1 MKRTDVRSDSAGTPT
16 GSMPTSHAAVT
27 APPALSPPTK
37 TASLRAEPVGPILLR
52 VEPAEPVGPVLPAEP
67 ASLRVEPV
75 GPVLSAEPAL
85 LRAERAGAVLS
96 VEGVLSVLCGARDV
110 VARASRV
117 PLGDAGCDALGDVVD
132 MASRLRCAAEAV
144 VLSATAALEAA
155 RPGSGRSTLVG
166 RARRSKHNAKRT
178 VESSEQVAQMPN
190 VARGL
195 AAGELNA
202 EHAAVLADAARRT
215 SPDAVDSAAELLEA
229 AAAVSPE
236 NLREQ
241 AKAFVARHDP
251 EAAECELGRQRRK
264 RSASM
269 FMDDSTGM
277 GVLHA
282 ELDPISYALMRQ
294 ALENYND
301 ALWRLDG
308 GRDGTPGQIRD
319 NRQRLADSLFEMIT
333 DRNALVTID
342 HPTTHT
348 PNTARRPQTNT
359 GHDHNSDTDHGQ
371 RSDADRGPDSD
382 AGSDG
387 DRGGHNH
394 AERGPDSDAGGDGDR
409 GRDTDHGHDAH
420 SDGDRGRNT
429 DAGQDAH
436 SDADRGR
443 NTDAGQDAHSD
454 ADRGRNTDAGQDAH
468 SDADRDRNTDHGQD
482 GCSDADHDGRS
493 DHGHGHNAHAHD
505 RTERPR
511 GGGAGDARL
520 GSGDDDDC
528 DSPAGRSIDRWRP
541 AQAPNQLIVIAE
553 IGVIDGTKPDGTC
566 ELLGAGPVPPAI
578 LDNLSPDTRIRGAL
592 FDTNGEIL
600 WLGRSRR
607 HASIAQHLAVAIRD
621 RGCVLCHAPMHRC
634 NDHHINEWKADN
646 GTTDIPNLAA
656 LCNDCHNKL
665 HNNNER
671 LERRTAP
678 RRWTTTPRTNTT
690 AQTNTTTPTTPP

>member
-1 MKRTDVRSDSAGTPT
+1 M
-16 GSMPTSHAAVT
+16 
-27 APPALSPPTK
+27 
-37 TASLRAEPVGPILLR
+37 
-52 VEPAEPVGPVLPAEP
+52 
-67 ASLRVEPV
+67 
-75 GPVLSAEPAL
+75 
-85 LRAERAGAVLS
+85 
-96 VEGVLSVLCGARDV
+96 LCGARDV

-117 PLGDAGCDALGDVVD
+117 PLGDAGCDRLGDVVD
-132 MASRLRCAAEAV
+132 MASRVRSAADAV

-155 RPGSGRSTLVG
+155 RAGSGRSALVG
-166 RARRSKHNAKRT
+166 RARLSKHNAKRT

-202 EHAAVLADAARRT
+202 EHAAVLAGAARRT

-229 AAAVSPE
+229 AAVLSPE
-236 NLREQ
+236 KLREQ

-282 ELDPISYALMRQ
+282 ELDPISFALMRQ

-308 GRDGTPGQIRD
+308 GLDGTPNQIRD
-319 NRQRLADSLFEMIT
+319 NRQRLADSLFEMVT
-333 DRNALVTID
+333 DRNALATIG
-342 HPTTHT
+342 HPAAHT
-348 PNTARRPQTNT
+348 PNTARRPQTNDK
-359 GHDHNSDTDHGQ
+359 HRKRNDADRGQ
-371 RSDADRGPDSD
+371 RSDAGHGGRSDAVRGPNSD
-382 AGSDG
+382 AGHGGHREGDNGGRSVG
-387 DRGGHNH
+387 DRG
-394 AERGPDSDAGGDGDR
+394 
-409 GRDTDHGHDAH
+409 HG
-420 SDGDRGRNT
+420 
-429 DAGQDAH
+429 
-436 SDADRGR
+436 SDADG
-443 NTDAGQDAHSD
+443 
-454 ADRGRNTDAGQDAH
+454 
-468 SDADRDRNTDHGQD
+468 D
-482 GCSDADHDGRS
+482 GV
-493 DHGHGHNAHAHD
+493 
-505 RTERPR
+505 
-511 GGGAGDARL
+511 
-520 GSGDDDDC
+520 C
-528 DSPAGRSIDRWRP
+528 DSPAGRSIDWWRP

-553 IGVIDGTKPDGTC
+553 IGVIDGTKPNGLC

-621 RGCVLCHAPMHRC
+621 RGCVLCRAPMHRC
-634 NDHHINEWKADN
+634 DDHHINEWAADN
-646 GTTDIPNLAA
+646 GTTDITNLAA

-671 LERRTAP
+671 LERRLAP

-690 AQTNTTTPTTPP
+690 DKTNNTTPTTRRTS

>member
-1 MKRTDVRSDSAGTPT
+1 MKRPDVRSDSAGTPT
-16 GSMPTSHAAVT
+16 GLMPVSDAPVT
-27 APPALSPPTK
+27 APPALSSPADA
-37 TASLRAEPVGPILLR
+37 ASHRVEPVGAVLPAEAASLR
-52 VEPAEPVGPVLPAEP
+52 VEPAEPVGPTLLRAEP
-67 ASLRVEPV
+67 ADPVLSAEPALLRAEPAD
-75 GPVLSAEPAL
+75 PVLSAEPAL

-132 MASRLRCAAEAV
+132 MASRLRCAADAM

-282 ELDPISYALMRQ
+282 ELDPISYALMRH

-371 RSDADRGPDSD
+371 RSDADRGGLNYADRGTDSDAGHDAHSDADRGPDSD
-382 AGSDG
+382 AGHGQRSDA
-387 DRGGHNH
+387 D
-394 AERGPDSDAGGDGDR
+394 RGPDSDAGG
-409 GRDTDHGHDAH
+409 GRNTDDGHDAH
-420 SDGDRGRNT
+420 NHADRDRNT
-429 DAGQDAH
+429 DAGQDA
-436 SDADRGR
+436 R
-443 NTDAGQDAHSD
+443 
-454 ADRGRNTDAGQDAH
+454 
-468 SDADRDRNTDHGQD
+468 
-482 GCSDADHDGRS
+482 SDADHDGRS
-493 DHGHGHNAHAHD
+493 GHGHNAHAHD

-520 GSGDDDDC
+520 GSGNDDDC

-541 AQAPNQLIVIAE
+541 AQAPNQLIIIAE
-553 IGVIDGTKPDGTC
+553 TGVIDGTKPDGTC

>member
-1 MKRTDVRSDSAGTPT
+1 MPASD
-16 GSMPTSHAAVT
+16 AAVT
-27 APPALSPPTK
+27 APPALSSP
-37 TASLRAEPVGPILLR
+37 
-52 VEPAEPVGPVLPAEP
+52 
-67 ASLRVEPV
+67 
-75 GPVLSAEPAL
+75 AEPAL
-85 LRAERAGAVLS
+85 LGVGPVGPVLS

-117 PLGDAGCDALGDVVD
+117 PLGDAGCDRLVDVVD
-132 MASRLRCAAEAV
+132 VASRLRSAADAV

-155 RPGSGRSTLVG
+155 RAGSGRSALVG
-166 RARRSKHNAKRT
+166 RARLSRRNAKRT

-229 AAAVSPE
+229 AAVVSPE
-236 NLREQ
+236 KLREQ

-251 EAAECELGRQRRK
+251 AAAECELGRQRRA
-264 RSASM
+264 RCASL
-269 FMDDSTGM
+269 FVDESTGM

-282 ELDPISYALMRQ
+282 EFDPVSFALLCQ

-308 GRDGTPGQIRD
+308 GRDGTPNQIRD
-319 NRQRLADSLFEMIT
+319 NRQRLADSLFEMVT
-333 DRNALVTID
+333 DRNALAAID
-342 HPTTHT
+342 HPAAHT
-348 PNTARRPQTNT
+348 PNTDRRPQTND
-359 GHDHNSDTDHGQ
+359 GHDRHSDD
-371 RSDADRGPDSD
+371 DRG
-382 AGSDG
+382 
-387 DRGGHNH
+387 HN
-394 AERGPDSDAGGDGDR
+394 
-409 GRDTDHGHDAH
+409 TDHGH
-420 SDGDRGRNT
+420 
-429 DAGQDAH
+429 
-436 SDADRGR
+436 
-443 NTDAGQDAHSD
+443 
-454 ADRGRNTDAGQDAH
+454 
-468 SDADRDRNTDHGQD
+468 DRNTDHGHD
-482 GCSDADHDGRS
+482 RNTDHGHDRNSDAGHGHNSDAGHDRNSDAGHDRNSDAGHDRNSDAGHDRNSDAGHDRNSDAGHDRNSDAGHDRNSDAGHDRNSDAGHDRNSDAGHDRNSDAGHGRNSDADRGGHSHADHDGRS
-493 DHGHGHNAHAHD
+493 DHGHGHGHNAHARD

-511 GGGAGDARL
+511 DGGAGDARP

-541 AQAPNQLIVIAE
+541 AQAPNQLIIIAE
-553 IGVIDGTKPDGTC
+553 TGVIDGTKPHGLC

-592 FDTNGEIL
+592 FDANGEIL

-634 NDHHINEWKADN
+634 DDHHINEWAADN

-656 LCNDCHNKL
+656 LCGDCHNKL

-671 LERRTAP
+671 LERQPAP

-690 AQTNTTTPTTPP
+690 AQTNNTTPTPPP

>member
-1 MKRTDVRSDSAGTPT
+1 MPASD
-16 GSMPTSHAAVT
+16 AAVT
-27 APPALSPPTK
+27 APPALS
-37 TASLRAEPVGPILLR
+37 S
-52 VEPAEPVGPVLPAEP
+52 PAEA

-75 GPVLSAEPAL
+75 GPVLSIEPVSLRVEPVEPAL
-85 LRAERAGAVLS
+85 LRVEPVEPVLLRVGPVGPVLSAEPASLGVGPVGPVLS

-110 VARASRV
+110 VARASLV
-117 PLGDAGCDALGDVVD
+117 PLGDAGCDRLGDVVD
-132 MASRLRCAAEAV
+132 VASRLRSAADAV

-155 RPGSGRSTLVG
+155 RAGSGRSALVG
-166 RARRSKHNAKRT
+166 RARLSRRNAKRT

-190 VARGL
+190 AARGL
-195 AAGELNA
+195 AAGELNV

-229 AAAVSPE
+229 AAVVSPE
-236 NLREQ
+236 KLREQ

-251 EAAECELGRQRRK
+251 AAAECELGRQRRA
-264 RSASM
+264 RCASL
-269 FMDDSTGM
+269 FVDESTGM

-282 ELDPISYALMRQ
+282 EFDPVSFALLCQ

-308 GRDGTPGQIRD
+308 GRDGTPNQIRD
-319 NRQRLADSLFEMIT
+319 NRQRLADSLFEMVT
-333 DRNALVTID
+333 DRNALATID
-342 HPTTHT
+342 HPAAHT
-348 PNTARRPQTNT
+348 PNTARRPQTND
-359 GHDHNSDTDHGQ
+359 GHDRHSDDDRGGHSDDDRGRNSDHGQDAHSNADRGHNTDHGHG
-371 RSDADRGPDSD
+371 RNSDD
-382 AGSDG
+382 

-394 AERGPDSDAGGDGDR
+394 ADR
-409 GRDTDHGHDAH
+409 GHNTDHGH
-420 SDGDRGRNT
+420 GRN
-429 DAGQDAH
+429 
-436 SDADRGR
+436 SDADRG
-443 NTDAGQDAHSD
+443 GHS
-454 ADRGRNTDAGQDAH
+454 N
-468 SDADRDRNTDHGQD
+468 
-482 GCSDADHDGRS
+482 ADHDGRS
-493 DHGHGHNAHAHD
+493 VHGHGHGQNPYARD

-511 GGGAGDARL
+511 QGGAGDARP
-520 GSGDDDDC
+520 GSGGDDAS

-541 AQAPNQLIVIAE
+541 AQAPNQLIIIAE
-553 IGVIDGTKPDGTC
+553 TGVIDGTKPHGLC

-592 FDTNGEIL
+592 FDANGEIL

-621 RGCVLCHAPMHRC
+621 RGCVLCRAPMHRC

-656 LCNDCHNKL
+656 LCGDCHNKL

-671 LERRTAP
+671 LERQPAP

-690 AQTNTTTPTTPP
+690 AQTNNTTPTPPP